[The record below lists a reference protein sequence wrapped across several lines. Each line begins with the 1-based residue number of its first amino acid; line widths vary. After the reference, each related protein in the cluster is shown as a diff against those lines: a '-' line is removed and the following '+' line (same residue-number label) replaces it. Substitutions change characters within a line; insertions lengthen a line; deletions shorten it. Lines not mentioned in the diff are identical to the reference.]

1 MFEQLMV
8 VADRA
13 RGEFKE
19 LEENNWTKAEI
30 EKYKRGYNNGFFD
43 IVSRLRFEKLLS
55 QTEVSLIE
63 AMFDG
68 ELRGMRKNEYKRVD

>member
-13 RGEFKE
+13 RKEFE
-19 LEENNWTKAEI
+19 EMEENNWTKAEI

-68 ELRGMRKNEYKRVD
+68 EAEGSE

>member
-1 MFEQLMV
+1 MFDQLMV

-13 RGEFKE
+13 QGEFKE

-30 EKYKRGYNNGFFD
+30 EKYKRGYINGFFD

-68 ELRGMRKNEYKRVD
+68 EAEGGE

>member
-8 VADRA
+8 VAGRA
-13 RGEFKE
+13 QEEFKE

-43 IVSRLRFEKLLS
+43 IVS
-55 QTEVSLIE
+55 
-63 AMFDG
+63 
-68 ELRGMRKNEYKRVD
+68 ELRINGFLTVEEDLAIQKAFEGGE

>member
-13 RGEFKE
+13 RKEFEE
-19 LEENNWTKAEI
+19 LEENNWTKGEI

-55 QTEVSLIE
+55 QTEVSLIG

-68 ELRGMRKNEYKRVD
+68 EAEDGE

>member
-13 RGEFKE
+13 QGEFKE

-30 EKYKRGYNNGFFD
+30 EKYKRGFSNGFFD
-43 IVSRLRFEKLLS
+43 IVSELRFAGLLS
-55 QTEVSLIE
+55 DVEVSRIE
-63 AMFDG
+63 AEFDG
-68 ELRGMRKNEYKRVD
+68 K

>member
-8 VADRA
+8 VAGRA
-13 RGEFKE
+13 QEEFKE

-43 IVSRLRFEKLLS
+43 VIS
-55 QTEVSLIE
+55 
-63 AMFDG
+63 
-68 ELRGMRKNEYKRVD
+68 ELRINGFLTMEEDLAIQKAFEGG

>member
-13 RGEFKE
+13 QGEFKE

-43 IVSRLRFEKLLS
+43 IVS
-55 QTEVSLIE
+55 
-63 AMFDG
+63 
-68 ELRGMRKNEYKRVD
+68 ELRINGFLTMEEDLAIQKAFEGGE